1 MRAWPMAENLAAVDI
16 GTNSIHLVV
25 ARFDDDGHFEVIAD
39 EKEAVRLVSS
49 GGDMKELAPDA
60 IDRGIA
66 APTRFRQ
73 VADISSAPV
82 SAVATSAVR
91 EAENADDFIRRARDE

>member
-1 MRAWPMAENLAAVDI
+1 MAENLAAVDI

-39 EKEAVRLVSS
+39 EKEAVRLGSS
-49 GGDMKELAPDA
+49 GGDMKELTPDA

-66 APTRFRQ
+66 ALTRFRQ
-73 VADISSAPV
+73 VADISAAPLSA
-82 SAVATSAVR
+82 
-91 EAENADDFIRRARDE
+91 